1 MSLLKYASVLT
12 ACVLAVSLTG
22 CELPLPEQS
31 SAADSE
37 ADSQRYDISALKE
50 RAESLK
56 SCWNDPDQEAHIES
70 EIRAILTAV
79 DEAFA
84 VSMRAEIAS
93 DADWSDDSLY
103 DLQKAAYQDYNAAA
117 DIAGWVFTNGYQS
130 SRYPDIF
137 EPYADKENLAYYISH
152 GLSRVIAN
160 ARSDASSSKDLLDE
174 YYDTAFE
181 EDDDDTEEHPDKN
194 LTCADLYLRAIEDY
208 DSPEMLYQYFYRD
221 YNAADVKR
229 VYEEIVE
236 KLVPLQSDLD
246 AALAMTEP
254 DDYFLRDDPYDLLK
268 KYAPRISE
276 KVAESSEKLF
286 REHLYT
292 IPAGEKSYDGSYTV
306 SFPNEQSAHIFTYL
320 DGTFYDLLTV
330 THEFGHFHSDWR
342 DTTPVY
348 CQVTNMDI
356 AEAQSQCMEMLFT
369 AYYGDIFG
377 DDAVYYELLA
387 LYSLLDSIAAGF
399 SVGEFENEAVGHKDS
414 MSNEDLVAL
423 FDGYAEECN
432 LGHELYEVSHLFEQP
447 GYYVSY
453 GVSALP
459 ALQLYTMMQE
469 DHSKAAAVYDRL
481 SSISCSSGEYSFND
495 AMAECGFES
504 CFAPDMIGHSAELI
518 RARIDEL
525 IS

>member
-1 MSLLKYASVLT
+1 M
-12 ACVLAVSLTG
+12 
-22 CELPLPEQS
+22 
-31 SAADSE
+31 
-37 ADSQRYDISALKE
+37 
-50 RAESLK
+50 
-56 SCWNDPDQEAHIES
+56 
-70 EIRAILTAV
+70 IRRRIRT
-79 DEAFA
+79 
-84 VSMRAEIAS
+84 
-93 DADWSDDSLY
+93 
-103 DLQKAAYQDYNAAA
+103 K
-117 DIAGWVFTNGYQS
+117 
-130 SRYPDIF
+130 
-137 EPYADKENLAYYISH
+137 
-152 GLSRVIAN
+152 
-160 ARSDASSSKDLLDE
+160 
-174 YYDTAFE
+174 
-181 EDDDDTEEHPDKN
+181 
-194 LTCADLYLRAIEDY
+194 
-208 DSPEMLYQYFYRD
+208 
-221 YNAADVKR
+221 
-229 VYEEIVE
+229 IVE

-254 DDYFLRDDPYDLLK
+254 DDYSLRDDPYDLLK

-469 DHSKAAAVYDRL
+469 DHSKAAAVYDKL

-504 CFAPDMIGHSAELI
+504 CFAPDMIGRSAELI

>member
-1 MSLLKYASVLT
+1 MSFLKYASVLT

-37 ADSQRYDISALKE
+37 ADSPRYDISALKE
-50 RAESLK
+50 RAEALK
-56 SCWNDPDQEAHIES
+56 GCWNEPDQEAHIES
-70 EIRAILTAV
+70 EIKAILTAV

-84 VSMRAEIAS
+84 ISMRAEIAS

-103 DLQKAAYQDYNAAA
+103 DLQRAAYQDYNVAV

-130 SRYPDIF
+130 SRYQDIF

-181 EDDDDTEEHPDKN
+181 EDDDTEEHPDKN

-208 DSPEMLYQYFYRD
+208 ESSEMLYQYYYRD

-268 KYAPRISE
+268 RYAPRISE

-377 DDAVYYELLA
+377 EDAEYYELLA

-399 SVGEFENEAVGHKDS
+399 SVGEFENEAVDHKDS

-469 DHSKAAAVYDRL
+469 DHSKAAAVYDKL

-495 AMAECGFES
+495 AMAECGFDS
-504 CFAPDMIGHSAELI
+504 CFAPDMIGRSAELI